1 MLEARTGPPLP
12 VVQVWGLWLSS
23 LVVGYG
29 LLLTG
34 IFTPVLRGDPSGWGM
49 GQDRPPDRAQRAPS
63 PALRPGRRWIVRL
76 FELPVAIHGVFLSLF
91 FPAANHPPTEDLHS
105 SPRTCGRS

>member
-1 MLEARTGPPLP
+1 M
-12 VVQVWGLWLSS
+12 WGLWLSS

-49 GQDRPPDRAQRAPS
+49 GQDGPPDRAQRTPP
-63 PALRPGRRWIVRL
+63 PALNAGRRWIVRL
-76 FELPVAIHGVFLSLF
+76 FELPVALF
-91 FPAANHPPTEDLHS
+91 YFYPWEAMRRVAGLG
-105 SPRTCGRS
+105 PRR